1 MRREIDKAEWGPFLD
16 SLSRILS
23 NAGEAAKNGS
33 LLVVRPVVTSAP
45 VIGVTYD
52 PKDDEVDIAFETI
65 DHLVQKPVQIIVHE
79 STDGLKGVEVVD
91 AEGMSAPFF
100 GRVFRY
106 RSPVV
111 EASS

>member
-16 SLSRILS
+16 SLSRLLS
-23 NAGEAAKNGS
+23 NVDNAAPKGS
-33 LLVVRPVVTSAP
+33 LLVVRPVVRSAP

-79 STDGLKGVEVVD
+79 STDGLKAVEVVD
-91 AEGMSAPFF
+91 AEGISH
-100 GRVFRY
+100 VFRPCIPL
-106 RSPVV
+106 PVPDG
-111 EASS
+111 AP